1 MVDATASEIDVPR
14 RRAARWQDYLA
25 LMKPRVMSLVV
36 FTAIVGLVAAPTD
49 VNPFLAIASILAIAV
64 GAGASGALNMWYDS
78 DIDGEMKR
86 TRMRP
91 VPAGV
96 VARDEALT
104 LGLVMSALSV
114 TTLALSGGYVAA
126 GLLAFTIVFYAV
138 VYTMWLKRSTPQN
151 IVIGGLA
158 GALPPVI
165 AWAATGSA
173 LTIDPWL
180 LVAIIFIWTPP
191 HFWALCL
198 YKAGDYAAANIPMMP
213 NVAGAKST
221 RMQIL
226 AYSLALAPIGF
237 APALTGL
244 GGSIYAAVSAL
255 AGAVFVLLAWRVYR
269 SNAGEIDARP
279 EGKALYESKAA
290 GDKAARDLFAFSL
303 LYLTVLFLALLVEHG
318 FGLFTPVPWAS

>member
-1 MVDATASEIDVPR
+1 MVDTTASDIDVPR

-36 FTAIVGLVAAPTD
+36 FTAIVGLVAAPVD
-49 VNPFLAIASILAIAV
+49 VNPILAVASILAIAV

-78 DIDGEMKR
+78 DIDGAMKR

-126 GLLAFTIVFYAV
+126 ALLAFTIMFYAV

-158 GALPPVI
+158 GALPPAI
-165 AWAATGSA
+165 AWAATGA
-173 LTIDPWL
+173 PLTIDPWI
-180 LVAIIFIWTPP
+180 LVAIIFMWTPP

-213 NVAGAKST
+213 NVAGARST
-221 RMQIL
+221 RAQIL
-226 AYSLALAPIGF
+226 AYSVALAPIGF

-244 GGSIYAAVSAL
+244 GGSIYAAVAAVS
-255 AGAVFVLLAWRVYR
+255 GVVFVLLAWRVYR

-318 FGLFTPVPWAS
+318 FGLFTPVPWAN